1 MVTKAEALDDPV
13 ELVDDVPADP
23 VAPEPVAPEPVA
35 PVELDP
41 VAPEPVVPVELDVVD
56 PVEDDP
62 LPLEDDPPPV
72 TVSPTTSF
80 TEVTIPLTGAV
91 RTVSFTA
98 F

>member
-1 MVTKAEALDDPV
+1 MVTKAEELDDPV
-13 ELVDDVPADP
+13 EPVDDVPVDP

-35 PVELDP
+35 
-41 VAPEPVVPVELDVVD
+41 PVELDVVD

-62 LPLEDDPPPV
+62 LPLEDDPLPV